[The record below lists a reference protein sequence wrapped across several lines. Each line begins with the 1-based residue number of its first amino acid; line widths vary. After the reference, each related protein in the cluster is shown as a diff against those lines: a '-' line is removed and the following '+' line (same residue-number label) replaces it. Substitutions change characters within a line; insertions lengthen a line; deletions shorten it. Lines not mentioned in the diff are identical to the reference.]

1 MCIVVFR
8 RMQTVTNLYISAL
21 ALSDVVLAMFCI
33 PFQVTCD
40 CSRPVLTFHWFS
52 LQFRA
57 ALLQR
62 WDLPEIMCQFC
73 PFMQTLSV
81 GPAEKNKKKYFSEQ

>member
-33 PFQVTCD
+33 PFQVSSDWSTPALFT
-40 CSRPVLTFHWFS
+40 SHWFS
-52 LQFRA
+52 AVPRGAAA
-57 ALLQR
+57 AL
-62 WDLPEIMCQFC
+62 
-73 PFMQTLSV
+73 
-81 GPAEKNKKKYFSEQ
+81 GPARDHVSVLPLHADSIGRPSRKE